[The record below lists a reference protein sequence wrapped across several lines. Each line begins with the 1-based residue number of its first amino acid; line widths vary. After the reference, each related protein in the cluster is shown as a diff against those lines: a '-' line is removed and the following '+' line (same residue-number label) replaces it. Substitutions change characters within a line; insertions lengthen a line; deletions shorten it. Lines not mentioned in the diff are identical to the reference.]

1 MSTCML
7 PSVIRGGESAGVSTC
22 MLPSVIRGGE
32 SAVVSTC
39 MLTKAED
46 AGECGRC
53 VQQGARAQDQRED
66 CEREE

>member
-1 MSTCML
+1 ML
-7 PSVIRGGESAGVSTC
+7 PSVIRGGKS
-22 MLPSVIRGGE
+22 LPKQRSSKVIRGHQRS
-32 SAVVSTC
+32 SAVISGHQRSSEP
-39 MLTKAED
+39 TKAED

>member
-1 MSTCML
+1 M
-7 PSVIRGGESAGVSTC
+7 VSTC

>member
-7 PSVIRGGESAGVSTC
+7 PSVIRSGES
-22 MLPSVIRGGE
+22 LPKQRSSEVMFRGHQRSSE
-32 SAVVSTC
+32 P
-39 MLTKAED
+39 TKAED